1 MNNIDPKMLN
11 AALKAS
17 GGKIDRNAINQAAK
31 SGDASALVNNLSK
44 EDRQKL
50 NNILSDKAALNN
62 LLKNPQVME
71 LMKKLS
77 GGGKNG

>member
-1 MNNIDPKMLN
+1 MNNIDPKMLD
-11 AALKAS
+11 AALKTTN
-17 GGKIDRNAINQAAK
+17 GKINRETIKQAAK